1 MSPLVGLT
9 RKAGA
14 SLHHQ
19 LFSILHSGIASG
31 RYGAGSLLPSEDVL
45 AETYNVS
52 RATVRRAMQ
61 TLEAK
66 GMIDRRPGIGTR
78 VFGSTDAP
86 EIQAAVVGLIGTIS
100 NADDFILLSKEFV
113 AASPLVASQ
122 LEVQEGALVLQIQR
136 IRCVN
141 GVPIRLTHHYLP
153 EHIGRQ
159 ITPAMLERKLL
170 AELLRELGIALQLS
184 ENVIGAILA
193 DAHDASLLEVEVGS
207 PLLDLTRIVRSQ
219 SGEAVLLQHTITP
232 PSREKLRIV
241 AEDETGVMT

>member
-1 MSPLVGLT
+1 MVGLT

-31 RYGAGSLLPSEDVL
+31 RYHHGSLLPSEDVL

-61 TLEAK
+61 TLEAR

-78 VFGSTDAP
+78 VFGSADMP
-86 EIQAAVVGLIGTIS
+86 EIQSAVVGLVGTLS
-100 NADDFILLSKEFV
+100 NADDFILLSCDFEAASAGV
-113 AASPLVASQ
+113 AAE
-122 LEVQEGALVLQIQR
+122 LELEEGAQVLKISR
-136 IRCVN
+136 IRRVN
-141 GVPIRLTHHYLP
+141 GIPIRLTQHYLP
-153 EHIGRQ
+153 EAIGRRVD
-159 ITPAMLERKLL
+159 PAMLERKLV
-170 AELLRELGIALQLS
+170 AGLLVELGVAPALS

-193 DAHDASLLEVEVGS
+193 DAADADLLEVEVGS
-207 PLLDLTRIVRSQ
+207 PLLELTRIVRAQ

-232 PSREKLRIV
+232 PQREKLRIV
-241 AEDETGVMT
+241 AEADEKGTVA

>member
-1 MSPLVGLT
+1 MVGLT

-31 RYGAGSLLPSEDVL
+31 RYAVGSLLPSEDVL

-66 GMIDRRPGIGTR
+66 GMVDRRAGVGTR
-78 VFGSTDAP
+78 VFGSNATP
-86 EIQAAVVGLIGTIS
+86 EIQAAVVGLVGTIS
-100 NADDFILLSKEFV
+100 NADDFVLLSSDVEAASALV
-113 AASPLVASQ
+113 AAQ
-122 LEVQEGALVLQIQR
+122 LEVEEGAPLLR
-136 IRCVN
+136 IRRIRRVS
-141 GVPIRLTHHYLP
+141 GVPFRLTEHYLP
-153 EHIGRQ
+153 EPIGRQ
-159 ITPAMLERKLL
+159 ITPAMLEGKLVV
-170 AELLRELGIALQLS
+170 ELLGDLGIAPQLS
-184 ENVIGAILA
+184 ENIIGAILA
-193 DAHDASLLEVEVGS
+193 DAIDAELLDVEVGS
-207 PLLDLTRIVRSQ
+207 PLLDLTRIVRAR

-241 AEDETGVMT
+241 TESDETGVIA

>member
-1 MSPLVGLT
+1 MAGLT

-31 RYGAGSLLPSEDVL
+31 RYGAGSLLPSEDML

-66 GMIDRRPGIGTR
+66 GMIDRRPGVGTR
-78 VFGSTDAP
+78 VFGSTATP
-86 EIQAAVVGLIGTIS
+86 EIQAAVVGLVGTIS
-100 NADDFILLSKEFV
+100 NADDFVLLGSEFEPASARV
-113 AASPLVASQ
+113 AGQ
-122 LEVQEGALVLQIQR
+122 LEVEEGAPLLR
-136 IRCVN
+136 IRRVRRVN
-141 GVPIRLTHHYLP
+141 GVPFRLTHHYLP

-159 ITPAMLERKLL
+159 ITPAMLEGKLV
-170 AELLRELGIALQLS
+170 AELLRDLGIPLQLS

-193 DAHDASLLEVEVGS
+193 DAVDAELLEVEVGS
-207 PLLDLTRIVRSQ
+207 PLLDLARVMRAR

-232 PSREKLRIV
+232 SSREKLRIV
-241 AEDETGVMT
+241 TEAEETGIAV